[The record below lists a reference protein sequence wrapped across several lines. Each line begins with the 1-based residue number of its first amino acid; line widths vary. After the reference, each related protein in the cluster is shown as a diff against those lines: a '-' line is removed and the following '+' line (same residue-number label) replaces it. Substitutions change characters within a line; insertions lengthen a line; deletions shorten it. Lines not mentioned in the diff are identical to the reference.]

1 MRSTSVIHSTL
12 FFTLLLSLPF
22 QQASA
27 QQSSKNPSD
36 FKDAPNFSLETMDGD
51 TFTLA
56 EQKGKVIV
64 LNIWAT
70 WCGPCR
76 EEIPDFMEIYKEMKD
91 KGVIIAGVSVDKK
104 GWSAV
109 RPYAKKMEINY
120 PIMVD
125 DGTVSR
131 KYGPIRAVPTT
142 FIINKLGKVEYVAPG
157 RLTKERL
164 QPILQKI
171 AQR

>member
-12 FFTLLLSLPF
+12 FFTLLLSLLF

>member
-1 MRSTSVIHSTL
+1 MRSTSAILSTL
-12 FFTLLLSLPF
+12 IFTLLLSLPF
-22 QQASA
+22 QEASA

-76 EEIPDFMEIYKEMKD
+76 KEIPDFMEIHKEMKD
-91 KGVIIAGVSVDKK
+91 KGVVIAGVSVDKK

-125 DGTVSR
+125 DGTVAR